1 LVGTRW
7 KEEEVPAS
15 DQAEIRAEIT
25 VANAAEADVGVSF
38 PNIGVNAVLDPKA

>member
-1 LVGTRW
+1 LVESRR

-15 DQAEIRAEIT
+15 DQAEIRTEIT

-38 PNIGVNAVLDPKA
+38 ANIGINAVLDPEA